1 MAIEQSFSD
10 KYHAGSSNLRSS
22 QNPVSE
28 QPVQKRERVV
38 ANRCFELNI
47 AGSDAE

>member
-22 QNPVSE
+22 QNTAGE
-28 QPVQKRERVV
+28 QPVQKRERAA
-38 ANRCFELNI
+38 ANRCFELNT
-47 AGSDAE
+47 AGSHAE